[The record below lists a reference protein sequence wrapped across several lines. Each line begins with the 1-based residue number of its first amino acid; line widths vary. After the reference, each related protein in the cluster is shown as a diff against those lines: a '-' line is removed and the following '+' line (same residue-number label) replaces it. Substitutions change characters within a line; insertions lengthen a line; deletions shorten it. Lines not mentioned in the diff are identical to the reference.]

1 VCRRGGGVVF
11 VETDDRAA
19 NMHNSEIHTT
29 CNIRFP
35 GYGVIFLFYCSPCC
49 NPFNLPG

>member
-1 VCRRGGGVVF
+1 VF

-19 NMHNSEIHTT
+19 NMHNREIHTT

-35 GYGVIFLFYCSPCC
+35 GYGVIFCFSI
-49 NPFNLPG
+49 LPAVPPSNFQAETTV